1 MFSIDGFPPSHSPKV
16 NFSLKTYQRNPGSCK
31 MCFVDMSLDDIRAYE
46 KKMHT
51 ETNKKVGIESVPSQ
65 SPDPSTPSNTPAS
78 NTPEEKDK

>member
-1 MFSIDGFPPSHSPKV
+1 MCLIPRSKSELLIKNLIREILNPKI
-16 NFSLKTYQRNPGSCK
+16 Y
-31 MCFVDMSLDDIRAYE
+31 FVDMSLDDIRAYE

-51 ETNKKVGIESVPSQ
+51 ETNKKVGIESVPPQ